1 MSPHASVI
9 SRKGTGA
16 PAGKSSPDAEGLP
29 DAEVSPQPPYPAYV
43 TDRIRRLRVKS
54 GLSQEEVADR
64 MGIRQ
69 QTYSEYERGISHM
82 HIEEFVSPTVPQPT
96 WAPLAGESSSRMMVS
111 SCVSTDQ
118 GFCSRKPWREMFF
131 KIGRAHV

>member
-16 PAGKSSPDAEGLP
+16 PAGKSS
-29 DAEVSPQPPYPAYV
+29 PPYPAYV

-54 GLSQEEVADR
+54 GLSQEEVADL

-82 HIEEFVSPTVPQPT
+82 HIEEFVS
-96 WAPLAGESSSRMMVS
+96 LARIFDVS
-111 SCVSTDQ
+111 VDFITGVSNV
-118 GFCSRKPWREMFF
+118 R
-131 KIGRAHV
+131 RAFPKF

>member
-16 PAGKSSPDAEGLP
+16 PAGKSSPGAEGLP
-29 DAEVSPQPPYPAYV
+29 AAEVSPQPPYPAYV

-54 GLSQEEVADR
+54 GLSQEEVADL

-82 HIEEFVSPTVPQPT
+82 HIEEFVS
-96 WAPLAGESSSRMMVS
+96 LARIFDVS
-111 SCVSTDQ
+111 VDFITGVSNV
-118 GFCSRKPWREMFF
+118 R
-131 KIGRAHV
+131 RAFPKF